1 MKQKSRSFKVALIVL
16 VLLLAVS
23 LCACSSLATFL
34 LKNATQNA
42 GTNANTQTQT
52 QTQTD
57 TGTDTGSDDPDLYRP
72 NAGKEI
78 TQSDTVATEHG
89 SAGDQVFT
97 ISEVVRKVQD
107 SVVQIYVSSNEGT
120 SAGSGVIISAE
131 YGYILT
137 CNHVVAGG
145 KSIVVELSDNTQYSA
160 KLVGTDA
167 STDLAVVKIEPS
179 AERPLTE
186 AVQGKSSG
194 LVAGEYVVA
203 IGNPLGTLGGS
214 VSQGII
220 SATARQI
227 PFSNDDGSTTVMTL
241 LQTDA
246 AINSGNSGGGLFN
259 LQGELIGIV
268 NSKYSNTGVEGLGF
282 AIPIDTIYPIEIDL
296 IEYGYVRGIVDDG
309 LSMFSVS
316 EMEYWYYQ
324 WQYRRVGINSSGLY
338 VNSSRYTDGLRQYDR
353 IVSVNGQTVNTVDD
367 YRAVVSKLEIGD
379 TIEIQYSRGQT
390 TGTVQITLQEYKPE
404 GK

>member
-1 MKQKSRSFKVALIVL
+1 MMKQKGKSIKILFFVL
-16 VLLLAVS
+16 VLVLAVS
-23 LCACSSLATFL
+23 LCSCSSIAISL
-34 LKNATQNA
+34 LKSATQNSAA
-42 GTNANTQTQT
+42 GTGTQAQT
-52 QTQTD
+52 KSEPESTTD
-57 TGTDTGSDDPDLYRP
+57 PSLYLPD
-72 NAGKEI
+72 ADQVV
-78 TQSDTVATEHG
+78 TQSDTVPTEHG

-97 ISEVVRKVQD
+97 ISEVVKKVQA
-107 SVVQIYVSSNEGT
+107 SVVQIYATTNEGT
-120 SAGSGVIISAE
+120 SAGSGVIVNAE

-137 CNHVVAGG
+137 CNHVVSGAR
-145 KSIVVELSDNTQYSA
+145 SIVVELSDNSQYSA
-160 KLVGTDA
+160 NLVGTDS
-167 STDLAVVKIEPS
+167 STDLAVVKIKPN
-179 AERPLTE
+179 AEKPLTE
-186 AVQGKSSG
+186 AVQGKSAG

-227 PFSNDDGSTTVMTL
+227 PFSNSDGSTTVMTL

-309 LSMFSVS
+309 LSLFSIS

-324 WQYRRVGINSSGLY
+324 WQYKRVGINSSGLY
-338 VNSSRYTDGLRQYDR
+338 VNSSRYTSELKQYDR
-353 IVSVNGQTVNTVDD
+353 IISVNGQTVNTVDD
-367 YRAVVSKLEIGD
+367 YRAVVSKLQIGD
-379 TIEIQYSRGQT
+379 TIEIQYSRGQA
-390 TGTVQITLQEYKPE
+390 TGSVQITLQEYKPE